1 METLA
6 AAESLQVPAP
16 QLFSLK
22 GKHAFITGGSRGIGA
37 AMAHALVDAGASIC
51 LANRSAS
58 DTATADA
65 LRAKGARVEILECD
79 LANMEDA
86 KSIFQKAVDVMD
98 GKIDIV
104 VNCGG
109 ILKRKEAVSVTEEDW
124 DSVIDVNLKAL
135 FLICQAAGRYMIP
148 RMSGKIVNV
157 ASLNS
162 FIGGETVAS
171 YSSSK
176 GAVAQLTKALSNEWS
191 KYNIQVNAIAP
202 GNIATDINTD
212 LRADPQ
218 QYAARV
224 ARVPAGRWGYP
235 ADFAGPILFLCSDAS
250 QYVTGSVLVVD
261 GGFLGR

>member
-86 KSIFQKAVDVMD
+86 KGIFQKAVDVMD

-124 DSVIDVNLKAL
+124 DSVSLCSSSSVPINKNIKTDTGQVIDVNLKAL

-148 RMSGKIVNV
+148 RRRGKIVNV

-202 GNIATDINTD
+202 GNIATDM
-212 LRADPQ
+212 
-218 QYAARV
+218 
-224 ARVPAGRWGYP
+224 
-235 ADFAGPILFLCSDAS
+235 
-250 QYVTGSVLVVD
+250 
-261 GGFLGR
+261 